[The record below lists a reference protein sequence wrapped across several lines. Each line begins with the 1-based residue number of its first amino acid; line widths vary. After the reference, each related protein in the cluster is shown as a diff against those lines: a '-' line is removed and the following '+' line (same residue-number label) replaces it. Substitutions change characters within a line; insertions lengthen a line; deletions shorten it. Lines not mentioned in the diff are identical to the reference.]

1 MRRLLLLG
9 VLVLSAVAA
18 GASTHSATSAPSAA
32 LPNVSCNQKTL
43 VFLFWPNGHGAIKSV
58 GFSAYKTP
66 HLEVYKHVSRYP
78 NSAFLA
84 FAASNKL
91 TSFAKACRGKSGKV
105 GGPIQRSKTAT
116 KQRLFSCTM
125 AKGCTD
131 HDQAD
136 RGRPACPAGNREPA
150 GHLGRDHEEGLDP
163 DVRRRPLRFR
173 PLAPLGAKPG
183 GKPLHGYTDRL
194 LDGQ

>member
-66 HLEVYKHVSRYP
+66 HLEVYKHVSGYP

-125 AKGCTD
+125 AKGALITTK
-131 HDQAD
+131 
-136 RGRPACPAGNREPA
+136 PIAGGLLVQLGTASQRVISAEITKKGSTLTYDA
-150 GHLGRDHEEGLDP
+150 GLCGSGPSPR
-163 DVRRRPLRFR
+163 
-173 PLAPLGAKPG
+173 
-183 GKPLHGYTDRL
+183 
-194 LDGQ
+194 